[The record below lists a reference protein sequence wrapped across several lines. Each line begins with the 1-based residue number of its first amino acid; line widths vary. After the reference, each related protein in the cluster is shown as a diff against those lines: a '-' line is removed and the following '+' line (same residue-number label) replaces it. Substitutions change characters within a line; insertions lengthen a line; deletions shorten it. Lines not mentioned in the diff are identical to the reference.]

1 MPIMPQFPLGLVLFP
16 SMVLPLHVFE
26 PRYRVMV
33 QRVLETDGRFGVV
46 LIERG
51 SDVGGGDVRTRFGT
65 VAQVVEAEQF
75 SDGRWALT
83 TVGVERFKV
92 NAWMADDPYP
102 VADVELWPDPELT
115 SDLRTSY
122 EQVLAKF
129 RRCMALAS
137 ESGVNVGPLP
147 AELAD
152 VELGCMQMSALAPLA
167 TIDKQS
173 LLGAAGPAERLPMLD
188 GMLDDAIT
196 LIQLRLTE
204 DDD

>member
-1 MPIMPQFPLGLVLFP
+1 MPQFPLGVVLFP
-16 SMVLPLHVFE
+16 QMVLPLHVFE

-51 SDVGGGDVRTRFGT
+51 SDVGGGDVRSDFGT

-75 SDGRWALT
+75 NDGRWALT

-92 NAWMADDPYP
+92 NAWLPDDPYP
-102 VADVELWPDPELT
+102 VADVELWPDPALS
-115 SDLRTSY
+115 SDLRQSY

-147 AELAD
+147 ADLAD
-152 VELGCMQMSALAPLA
+152 VELGCMAMSALAPLA
-167 TIDKQS
+167 TIDKQAP
-173 LLGAAGPAERLPMLD
+173 LGAAAPAARLPMLSQL
-188 GMLDDAIT
+188 LDDA
-196 LIQLRLTE
+196 LARFQLRLTGN
-204 DDD
+204 